1 MRTLSL
7 ASVSLLALTLT
18 ACTVMP
24 TGPSVTVLPGST
36 KSFEQFRYDDVSC
49 RHYAQVQVGGANE
62 AINQSTVGSAVVG
75 TAVGALA
82 GLDVQPVE
90 TAHRADAQPVD
101 LDRAVRHALHDI
113 ARFGLRGALRHV
125 EDCRRAGRRRRLDV
139 DHEAAGGRGREAGHH
154 RVIGDGIDARPRRHR
169 LRRLDGLAA
178 QLVDGRT
185 RCGGERKKSG
195 NHHMLEHHS
204 PPETGLFYSP

>member
-1 MRTLSL
+1 MMRTLSL

-82 GLDVQPVE
+82 G
-90 TAHRADAQPVD
+90 A
-101 LDRAVRHALHDI
+101 ALGGNHQ
-113 ARFGLRGALRHV
+113 GA
-125 EDCRRAGRRRRLDV
+125 
-139 DHEAAGGRGREAGHH
+139 AAGAGMGLLVGSSVGAGNAQSAGYGSQRGYDSAYVQCMYARGHQIPVYGRMLSSPGTPGPGYAAPLAPPPPPGYW
-154 RVIGDGIDARPRRHR
+154 RR
-169 LRRLDGLAA
+169 
-178 QLVDGRT
+178 
-185 RCGGERKKSG
+185 
-195 NHHMLEHHS
+195 
-204 PPETGLFYSP
+204 